1 MNRKRA
7 YFLLGVHPGSSKS
20 HIKKMYY
27 KKALKCHPDKKGNT
41 EEFQELK
48 DAYEY
53 LSNQKDPV
61 IPSLFTSSIHHVLS
75 MLDQSIL
82 ISLYAILVDYKD
94 VPPEVLETM
103 RSLIPPILII
113 EPTLVDL
120 LNQHVY
126 LYTHNS
132 KKYSIPMWH
141 HELVYDDFIVLCKP
155 NVTVEMD
162 DENNI
167 YETVTASSEDV
178 FKNGLYIESIS
189 HKVDVSKLHIVPYQ
203 IYRAKSTIPK
213 INETNVYCA
222 ADCASFIIHIYLF

>member
-7 YFLLGVHPGSSKS
+7 YFLLGVHSGSSKAQ
-20 HIKKMYY
+20 IKKMYY

-53 LSNQKDPV
+53 LSKQKDPV
-61 IPSLFTSSIHHVLS
+61 MPLLFTSSIHYILS
-75 MLDQSIL
+75 MLDQTML
-82 ISLYAILVDYKD
+82 ISLYAILLDYD
-94 VPPEVLETM
+94 VPAEILKTI
-103 RSLIPPILII
+103 RDLIPPILII

-126 LYTHNS
+126 IYTHNL

-155 NVTVEMD
+155 NVPVDMD
-162 DENNI
+162 IENNI
-167 YETVTASSEDV
+167 YESVTASSDTV
-178 FKNGLYIESIS
+178 FKKGLYIESIC
-189 HKVDVSKLHIVPYQ
+189 HHVDVSKLHMVPYQ
-203 IYRAKSTIPK
+203 IYTAPSTIPK
-213 INETNVYCA
+213 INESNVYCA
-222 ADCASFIIHIYLF
+222 KECALFIIQIYLV